1 MLFMASPYSVVGL
14 ALMEQAKSLE
24 PAAGAVGR
32 YVVSEDFPQDVGPAS
47 RRFHPDPPWPWPLF
61 P

>member
-14 ALMEQAKSLE
+14 ALMEQAESLE
-24 PAAGAVGR
+24 PAAAVGR
-32 YVVSEDFPQDVGPAS
+32 YVVSEDFPQDGGSAS
-47 RRFHPDPPWPWPLF
+47 HRLRLDPPWRWPTV